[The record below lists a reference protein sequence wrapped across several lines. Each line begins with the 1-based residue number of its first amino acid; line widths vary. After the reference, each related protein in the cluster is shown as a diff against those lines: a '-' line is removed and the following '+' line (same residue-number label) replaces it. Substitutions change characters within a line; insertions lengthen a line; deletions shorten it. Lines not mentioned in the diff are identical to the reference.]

1 MPVVPADIAG
11 LLASR
16 QNGTLATLRRDGRP
30 QLSVVTYA
38 WYPHDPDDGGREIVR
53 ISTVDGRAKVANLRR
68 DPRASF
74 LVSGASGWSYAVV
87 EGTVDLSPVATFHD
101 DETVEEL
108 VRIYRDAA
116 GRAHGEAGE
125 HPDWADY
132 RRAMVDDH
140 RLVARLVVE
149 HAYGLVRS

>member
-1 MPVVPADIAG
+1 MPVVPDDIAG

-16 QNGTLATLRRDGRP
+16 HHGTLATVRRDGRP

-38 WYPHDPDDGGREIVR
+38 WYPDDDGRQLVR

-74 LVSGASGWSYAVV
+74 LVASESGWSYAVV
-87 EGTVDLSPVATFHD
+87 EGRVELSAVAVSHD
-101 DETVEEL
+101 DEVVEEL
-108 VRIYRDAA
+108 ITLYRDAS
-116 GRAHGEAGE
+116 GE
-125 HPDWADY
+125 HPDWPDY

-149 HAYGLVRS
+149 HAYGLVR

>member
-1 MPVVPADIAG
+1 MPVVADDIAA
-11 LLASR
+11 LVASR

-38 WYPHDPDDGGREIVR
+38 WYPDDQGRELVR
-53 ISTVDGRAKVANLRR
+53 VSTIDGRAKVANLRR
-68 DPRASF
+68 DPRASI
-74 LVSGASGWSYAVV
+74 LVAGESGWSYAVL
-87 EGTVDLSPVATFHD
+87 EGTVELSPVAAAHD
-101 DETVEEL
+101 DDTVEEL
-108 VRIYRDAA
+108 IQLYRDAN
-116 GRAHGEAGE
+116 GE

>member
-1 MPVVPADIAG
+1 MPVVPDDIAG

-16 QNGTLATLRRDGRP
+16 HHGTLATLRRDGRP

-38 WYPHDPDDGGREIVR
+38 WYADDDGRELVR

-74 LVSGASGWSYAVV
+74 LVTDNSGWSYAVV
-87 EGTVDLSPVATFHD
+87 EGRVELSAVAVAHD
-101 DETVEEL
+101 DEVVEEL
-108 VRIYRDAA
+108 ITLYRDAN
-116 GRAHGEAGE
+116 GE
-125 HPDWADY
+125 HPDWPDY

-140 RLVARLVVE
+140 RLVARLLVE
-149 HAYGLVRS
+149 RAYGLVR